1 MFAKGTDSVI
11 FLAKGKTRQ
20 NLAKRDDN
28 KEKIRKNCAN
38 FSERLKNSSLR
49 LLLAKI
55 ENLTVSLLLK
65 FNQIPGAR
73 VVAYGSAAAADAG
86 AAY

>member
-1 MFAKGTDSVI
+1 VLAKGTDSVI
-11 FLAKGKTRQ
+11 FLGKGKTRQ

-38 FSERLKNSSLR
+38 FSEGPKNSSLR

-55 ENLTVSLLLK
+55 ENFAVFRWGLTRFL
-65 FNQIPGAR
+65 GAR